1 MFHDV
6 SAAVVYDVLHDQEYR
21 SKWDKYSLEV
31 KDIGH
36 LNPNNLIGYFAC
48 KCIFTFTF
56 SIFLTEFNVFLA
68 KKVTQK
74 AHKCIF
80 FFYVKSRQYV
90 PPYDVHMIHL
100 CTVADT
106 KMAYR

>member
-1 MFHDV
+1 MYLQVFFIIFQIKTVFHDV

-48 KCIFTFTF
+48 KCTLHLTFLF
-56 SIFLTEFNVFLA
+56 ASQSSMYF
-68 KKVTQK
+68 
-74 AHKCIF
+74 
-80 FFYVKSRQYV
+80 
-90 PPYDVHMIHL
+90 
-100 CTVADT
+100 
-106 KMAYR
+106 